1 MPVLRHIPL
10 TFTAE
15 AILRI
20 AGGARTPRSDAPASG
35 DAFSSGETRRF
46 SPERQ
51 EKFRPLAE
59 EMRVLALACA
69 APAVAWERYALE
81 SAIPETGT
89 VTLCARP
96 LADPRDDEGD
106 AVPPKGGGSS
116 MPEQAEGDADGDGTP
131 RLSLFLGESAT
142 YLEGAAY
149 VFAAV
154 TTIGPEL
161 ERRLAAFE
169 AEGDLL
175 RAYFLDAAGVLA
187 LERASAALRRLAR
200 DCAAGEGR
208 SLSPTLLPGS
218 APGWSVE
225 GQEALLRLAG
235 GDRLGITITEGAMLR
250 PLMSGSFLLGV
261 GDFEGK
267 KHPATLCTGC
277 ARYETCLWRQ
287 VEDVAE
293 EPAAPGRAEEGPL
306 GTESPRKGKGK
317 EKP

>member
-20 AGGARTPRSDAPASG
+20 AGGARTPRSDAPSSG
-35 DAFSSGETRRF
+35 DGGSSSGGTRRL

-69 APAVAWERYALE
+69 APAAAWERYALE

-106 AVPPKGGGSS
+106 AFPPKGGGFS

-142 YLEGAAY
+142 YLGGAAY

-187 LERASAALRRLAR
+187 LESASAALRRLAR

-225 GQEALLRLAG
+225 GQETLLRLAG

-287 VEDVAE
+287 VEGE
-293 EPAAPGRAEEGPL
+293 TPEPAESGSDAREE
-306 GTESPRKGKGK
+306 KA
-317 EKP
+317 

>member
-20 AGGARTPRSDAPASG
+20 AGGARNASRG
-35 DAFSSGETRRF
+35 ASFSGAGEPSSGSLRRF

-59 EMRVLALACA
+59 EMRALALTCA
-69 APAVAWERYALE
+69 APAAAWERYALE
-81 SAIPETGT
+81 DVANDTGT

-96 LADPRDDEGD
+96 LADLHDDKSD
-106 AVPPKGGGSS
+106 AAPPKCGEPPF
-116 MPEQAEGDADGDGTP
+116 PERTEESADNDGTP
-131 RLSLFLGESAT
+131 RLSLVLGESAT
-142 YLEGAAY
+142 YLDGAAY

-187 LERASAALRRLAR
+187 LESAAAALRRLAR
-200 DCAAGEGR
+200 DRAAGEGR
-208 SLSPTLLPGS
+208 TLSPTILPGS

-261 GDFEGK
+261 GDFAGK
-267 KHPATLCTGC
+267 KHPATLCRRC

-287 VEDVAE
+287 VEGETSEPE
-293 EPAAPGRAEEGPL
+293 EPCDNTREEK
-306 GTESPRKGKGK
+306 T
-317 EKP
+317 